1 MNGQLILNNDL
12 KNTSIYFDGSVSVGN
27 ANNIFQ
33 SVREERNVSSQ
44 IINYIEIIW
53 NTKLTIK

>member
-12 KNTSIYFDGSVSVGN
+12 KNASIYFDGSVSVGN

-44 IINYIEIIW
+44 IINYIEII
-53 NTKLTIK
+53 